1 MTAKLQKKME
11 YPIEIKGKTI
21 KQVRKL
27 NLSGKNLKFI
37 PDNVF
42 QYTNLEKLDL
52 SKNRIEIIPKEILK
66 LRKLR
71 TLDLAFNQIKN
82 LQSAVFQLPK
92 LRILNLHGNQIKN
105 LPKQIATSH
114 IETLILSKNN
124 IVNVDDNLMA
134 KFKRVDLTDNPITQN
149 VAEVKIDEKSKAS
162 HEAPLANLN
171 INLMEKKTEEKKME
185 MKKHKIFISY
195 AHIDKSYYDRL
206 ITHLNVLKS
215 YEGGIEEWSDRK
227 IKSGERWKEEIEKAL
242 READIAILLV
252 STDFLASDFI
262 RNNELPS
269 ILHKAASANTKILSL
284 LIKPSLFLNTELA
297 EFQAVNDAQK
307 TLADM
312 NEPEQEKTYLKL
324 MSEIKDIVK
333 S

>member
-1 MTAKLQKKME
+1 M
-11 YPIEIKGKTI
+11 
-21 KQVRKL
+21 
-27 NLSGKNLKFI
+27 
-37 PDNVF
+37 
-42 QYTNLEKLDL
+42 
-52 SKNRIEIIPKEILK
+52 
-66 LRKLR
+66 
-71 TLDLAFNQIKN
+71 
-82 LQSAVFQLPK
+82 
-92 LRILNLHGNQIKN
+92 
-105 LPKQIATSH
+105 PKQIATSH

-149 VAEVKIDEKSKAS
+149 VAIMKIYEKANVS

-171 INLMEKKTEEKKME
+171 INFVEKKTEEKKME

-195 AHIDKSYYDRL
+195 AHTDKAYYDRL
-206 ITHLNVLKS
+206 MIHLKVLKN
-215 YEGGIEEWSDRK
+215 YVGGIDDWSDQR
-227 IKSGERWKEEIEKAL
+227 IKTGQRWKEEIEKAL

-262 RNNELPS
+262 RNNELPP
-269 ILHKAASANTKILSL
+269 ILHKVASANTKIMSI
-284 LIKPSLFLNTELA
+284 LIKPSMFLDFDLA

-312 NEPEQEKTYLKL
+312 NEAEQEKTYLKL
-324 MSEIKDIVK
+324 MSEIKNIVN

>member
-1 MTAKLQKKME
+1 ME

-37 PDNVF
+37 PDNVY
-42 QYTNLEKLDL
+42 QYTNLEKLNL
-52 SKNRIEIIPKEILK
+52 SKNRLEIIPKEILK

-92 LRILNLHGNQIKN
+92 LRILNLHGNQIKK

-149 VAEVKIDEKSKAS
+149 VAEVKIDEKAKVS
-162 HEAPLANLN
+162 HNAPLANLN
-171 INLMEKKTEEKKME
+171 INFMEKETEEKKME
-185 MKKHKIFISY
+185 MKKHK
-195 AHIDKSYYDRL
+195 A
-206 ITHLNVLKS
+206 
-215 YEGGIEEWSDRK
+215 RK
-227 IKSGERWKEEIEKAL
+227 
-242 READIAILLV
+242 
-252 STDFLASDFI
+252 
-262 RNNELPS
+262 
-269 ILHKAASANTKILSL
+269 H
-284 LIKPSLFLNTELA
+284 
-297 EFQAVNDAQK
+297 
-307 TLADM
+307 
-312 NEPEQEKTYLKL
+312 
-324 MSEIKDIVK
+324 
-333 S
+333 

>member
-1 MTAKLQKKME
+1 ME

-37 PDNVF
+37 PDNVY

-71 TLDLAFNQIKN
+71 TQDLAFNQIKN

-92 LRILNLHGNQIKN
+92 LRILNLHGNHQIKKM
-105 LPKQIATSH
+105 PKQIATSH

-149 VAEVKIDEKSKAS
+149 VAKMKIDEKASVS

-171 INLMEKKTEEKKME
+171 INFVEKKTEEKKME

-195 AHIDKSYYDRL
+195 AHTDKAYYDRL
-206 ITHLNVLKS
+206 MILLNVLKN
-215 YEGGIEEWSDRK
+215 YVGGIDDWSDQR
-227 IKSGERWKEEIEKAL
+227 IKTGQRWKEEIEKAL
-242 READIAILLV
+242 RQADIAILLV

-262 RNNELPS
+262 RNNELPP
-269 ILHKAASANTKILSL
+269 I
-284 LIKPSLFLNTELA
+284 
-297 EFQAVNDAQK
+297 
-307 TLADM
+307 
-312 NEPEQEKTYLKL
+312 
-324 MSEIKDIVK
+324 
-333 S
+333 

>member
-1 MTAKLQKKME
+1 
-11 YPIEIKGKTI
+11 
-21 KQVRKL
+21 
-27 NLSGKNLKFI
+27 
-37 PDNVF
+37 
-42 QYTNLEKLDL
+42 
-52 SKNRIEIIPKEILK
+52 
-66 LRKLR
+66 
-71 TLDLAFNQIKN
+71 
-82 LQSAVFQLPK
+82 
-92 LRILNLHGNQIKN
+92 
-105 LPKQIATSH
+105 
-114 IETLILSKNN
+114 
-124 IVNVDDNLMA
+124 
-134 KFKRVDLTDNPITQN
+134 
-149 VAEVKIDEKSKAS
+149 
-162 HEAPLANLN
+162 
-171 INLMEKKTEEKKME
+171 MEKKTEEKKME